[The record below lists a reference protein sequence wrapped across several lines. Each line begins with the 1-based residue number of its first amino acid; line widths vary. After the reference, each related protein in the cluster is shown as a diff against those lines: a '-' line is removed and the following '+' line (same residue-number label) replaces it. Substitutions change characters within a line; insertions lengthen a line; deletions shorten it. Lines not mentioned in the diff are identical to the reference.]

1 MKMVIDANYFE
12 HEDLRNYLRSSR
24 ENIAVLIDYAGMEM
38 RKGDALRNVS
48 RSLSILCQFPKQVLV
63 LKGTREVAGLR
74 MATQGLDKRLIDK
87 TQTRDFA
94 QFCAQTHRAVNGDKL
109 LLAALEDSTRTAKDH
124 FDAMQKGMEQME
136 VVVAGYATR
145 FTQKE
150 LSELRTGRAYG
161 PELDARIAE
170 HVFELWATVRQSHPD
185 VKRAANV
192 EEAVNNIVFRYTAAG
207 YVWLLEK
214 LRSGVSIENV
224 LSPKKVTSDF
234 IDIVYVAYATYF
246 DGILS
251 KETRVQRNYEQTLA
265 MLKNNV
271 PNAYFSRRRH
281 P

>member
-12 HEDLRNYLRSSR
+12 HEDLRTYLRFSR

-48 RSLSILCQFPKQVLV
+48 RSLSILCHFPRQVLV

-94 QFCAQTHRAVNGDKL
+94 HFCAQTHRAVNGDKW
-109 LLAALEDSTRTAKDH
+109 LLAELDDSARTAKDH
-124 FDAMQKGMEQME
+124 FDAMQKSMGQME

-145 FTQKE
+145 FTQAE
-150 LSELRTGRAYG
+150 LAELRSSRAYG
-161 PELDARIAE
+161 PELDAKIAE
-170 HVFELWATVRQSHPD
+170 HIFELWDSVRHSHPD
-185 VKRAANV
+185 VKRARNV

-224 LSPKKVTSDF
+224 LSAKKVTSDF

-251 KETRVQRNYEQTLA
+251 KESRVQRNYEQTLA
-265 MLKNNV
+265 MLKKNV
-271 PNAYFSRRRH
+271 PNAYFSRR
-281 P
+281 

>member
-48 RSLSILCQFPKQVLV
+48 RSLSILCHFPKQVLV

-94 QFCAQTHRAVNGDKL
+94 KFCAQTRRAVNGDNL
-109 LLAALEDSTRTAKDH
+109 LKAALEDSARTAKDH
-124 FDAMQKGMEQME
+124 FDAMQKGMRQME
-136 VVVAGYATR
+136 VVVAGYAKR

-150 LSELRTGRAYG
+150 LTELRTGRTYASG
-161 PELDARIAE
+161 LDAKIAE
-170 HVFELWATVRQSHPD
+170 HIFELWATVSRSHPD
-185 VKRAANV
+185 VKPAANI

-251 KETRVQRNYEQTLA
+251 KETRVQRNYEETLA
-265 MLKNNV
+265 MLKNSV
-271 PNAYFSRRRH
+271 PNAYFSRRPH
-281 P
+281 A